1 MCQRLR
7 FIRNHY
13 LLGGTG
19 DSPSPSAVMYY
30 LSPARLCKKR
40 FCALVSSPNSWNV
53 IILNLPVKHVGV
65 LGRMSQNFPRKPGST
80 FSLSQG
86 GCSLN
91 PCISGLVQTW
101 PLWRHE

>member
-1 MCQRLR
+1 MPKTQVYKEPLFVRWNWG
-7 FIRNHY
+7 FSFT
-13 LLGGTG
+13 LGCN
-19 DSPSPSAVMYY
+19 VF
-30 LSPARLCKKR
+30 LVPARLRKKR

-53 IILNLPVKHVGV
+53 IILNLPVKHIGV
-65 LGRMSQNFPRKPGST
+65 LGRMSQNFPQKPGSA

-91 PCISGLVQTW
+91 PHVSGLVRTW